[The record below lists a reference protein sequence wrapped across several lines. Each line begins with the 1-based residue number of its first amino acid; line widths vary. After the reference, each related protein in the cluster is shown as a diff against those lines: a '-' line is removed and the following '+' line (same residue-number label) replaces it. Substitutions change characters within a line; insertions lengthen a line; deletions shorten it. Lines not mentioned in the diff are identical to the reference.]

1 MVDWVVLLLKAV
13 HIYCY
18 LIGLSNFEYDCRTGR
33 VFTSWRCTIYAFMA
47 NILILITTIY
57 HFTAHS
63 NNNLIFQSA
72 NKLHEYVIIV
82 MSGLKIVA
90 GLITVLNRWLQRG
103 QMMQLV
109 KDVIRLYMINPQSK
123 SMIRWGVILK
133 AFISFAMDL
142 FQVRLS
148 VDALERQ
155 GTADLMGLFVK
166 LCVSFIMNL
175 AISQHFLVMLL
186 IRAQYRIINAKL
198 RKVIEESRNLSFLQH
213 RNGGFMT
220 RCCYLSDQ
228 LEDIG
233 EVQSKLQ
240 SMVGQLGEVFGMQGL
255 MAYSGYYL
263 SIVGTSYMSYSI
275 YKYGPQNL
283 KLSPKTSI
291 IACIWITL
299 FYLDALVNCNNMLCV
314 LDHHKDFLGLLEER
328 TVFAS
333 SLDIR
338 LEESFESLQLQLARN
353 PLKINVMGMFPIT
366 RGSTAAMCAS
376 IIVNSIFLIQFDME
390 FF

>member
-18 LIGLSNFEYDCRTGR
+18 LIGLSNFEFDCRTGR
-33 VFTSWRCTIYAFMA
+33 VFKSRRCTIYAFMA
-47 NILILITTIY
+47 NIFILITIIY
-57 HFTAHS
+57 NFTAHGDT
-63 NNNLIFQSA
+63 NLLFQSA
-72 NKLHEYVIIV
+72 NKLHEYVIII

-109 KDVIRLYMINPQSK
+109 KDVIRLYMINPQLK
-123 SMIRWGVILK
+123 SMIRWGILLK
-133 AFISFAMDL
+133 AFISFAIEL
-142 FQVRLS
+142 LQVTLS
-148 VDALERQ
+148 VDALDRQ
-155 GTADLMGLFVK
+155 GTAEMMGLLVK

-175 AISQHFLVMLL
+175 AISQHFLVILL
-186 IRAQYRIINAKL
+186 IRAQYRIMNAKL
-198 RKVIEESRNLSFLQH
+198 RMVIEESRRLSFLQL
-213 RNGGFMT
+213 RNGAFMT

-233 EVQSKLQ
+233 EVQSQLQ
-240 SMVGQLGEVFGMQGL
+240 SMVGQLDEVFGMQGL
-255 MAYSGYYL
+255 MAYSEYYL

-275 YKYGPQNL
+275 YKYGPHNL
-283 KLSPKTSI
+283 KLSAKTSI
-291 IACIWITL
+291 IVCILITL
-299 FYLDALVNCNNMLCV
+299 FYLDALVNCNNMLRV

-376 IIVNSIFLIQFDME
+376 VIVNSIFLIQFDME